1 MSSARSA
8 RRFRM
13 VVTLSLASFMAL
25 GSLWVNMVI
34 KRSAPG
40 TPTPPRSEPDYHVE
54 NFNFIKMS
62 PTGQPRYHLH
72 GKKMTHHPQEDSF
85 FIEQP
90 VMQNLDEKKPPQT
103 MRSDT
108 ALVEEDATKLHM
120 YDNVHID
127 RPASPLA
134 ESFHLSTQYLLIFP
148 EDDIAKTDK
157 PVTIHRGNSVMTGVG
172 MFVNNTT
179 REMRLL
185 SDVKVMIAPKE
196 KATR

>member
-1 MSSARSA
+1 MSSARSSD
-8 RRFRM
+8 RFRM
-13 VVTLSLASFMAL
+13 VVTLSLAIFMAL

-40 TPTPPRSEPDYHVE
+40 TPSPPRSEPDYHVD

-62 PTGQPRYHLH
+62 PEGQPRYHLR
-72 GKKMTHHPQEDSF
+72 GVKMTHHPIEDSF
-85 FIEQP
+85 FIVQP

-108 ALVEEDATKLHM
+108 ALLEEDATKLHM

-127 RPASPLA
+127 RPPSPLA
-134 ESFHLSTQYLLIFP
+134 ESFHLSTEYLLIFP

-157 PVTIHRGNSVMTGVG
+157 PVTIHRGQSVMTGVG
-172 MFVNNTT
+172 MFSNNVT
-179 REMRLL
+179 RELRLL
-185 SDVKVMIAPKE
+185 SDVKVMLAPKE
-196 KATR
+196 QAPR